1 MPEFDLDAALQPPP
15 KRYRVEHL
23 LAFGGGWDDAGW
35 VALVAP
41 DATLVPLTFA
51 SVEEANAEI
60 EDHCYMTREAWRRGD
75 MDDPDILSDFR
86 VVEVTRA

>member
-35 VALVAP
+35 VESDEDTDDP
-41 DATLVPLTFA
+41 RPLTFA